1 MSYLQRMKWMIVS
14 AAALSLGA
22 CSVVPEELK
31 VSEQTNLVNYQQALA
46 QPQTV
51 IGQTARWG
59 GAIADVRNSDSGTI
73 IEVVNFDLIHYG
85 RPHTSDESDGR
96 FLAVIDK
103 FVDPLVYKKGRFIT
117 FVGQIET
124 PQEGKIDEYKYLFP
138 TLDVTGMKLWKEK
151 RESNV
156 EIDYSPAWWRHSFY
170 GPYPYH
176 YPAPVIIRSHDGG
189 RKTVSDGGG
198 ARQNRQ

>member
-1 MSYLQRMKWMIVS
+1 MSYLQRMKWATTSVI
-14 AAALSLGA
+14 ALLLSA
-22 CSVVPEELK
+22 CSIVPDELK
-31 VSEQTNLVNYQQALA
+31 VAEQTNLVSYQQALDKPEA
-46 QPQTV
+46 V
-51 IGQTARWG
+51 VGQTARWG

-85 RPHTSDESDGR
+85 RPQTSDESDGR

-124 PQEGKIDEYKYLFP
+124 PKEGKIDEYKYLFP
-138 TLDVTGMKLWKEK
+138 TLAVSGMKLWKEQ
-151 RESNV
+151 RDSNV
-156 EIDYSPAWWRHSFY
+156 EIDYSPLWWRHSFY
-170 GPYPYH
+170 GPYPYQ

-189 RKTVSDGGG
+189 GKKVSDGGG